1 MSWYKLPCSASGFQ
15 SVCSETVAG
24 QPAATRS
31 TPVAAA
37 AVVSGAAVSLPP
49 HAASARAAMTAVAS
63 SGLFSWVY
71 VLLVVGDV
79 WVSDP

>member
-1 MSWYKLPCSASGFQ
+1 M
-15 SVCSETVAG
+15 AG

-49 HAASARAAMTAVAS
+49 HAARASAAMTAVAS
-63 SGLFSWVY
+63 SGLFFMVGCSPGSW
-71 VLLVVGDV
+71 
-79 WVSDP
+79 